1 MRKIIY
7 DCDPGIDDALAII
20 LALNSGELDI
30 EGITTVHGNSSV
42 EQTTKNAQ
50 RLLEYLGKDI
60 PVARGAEKPLVYD
73 SVSFKRAV
81 RVHGEDG
88 LGDSELLSKEPLK
101 KTYDYAVDFIIR
113 KVKEG
118 VRTIVATGALTN
130 IALAF
135 QKEPETMNLLEEII
149 IMGGVINQPGNI
161 DRLSEANFYVD
172 PHAADY
178 ILQQSVKKILIPLNV
193 THQVIFTPE
202 NRNALSDTRTGK
214 LVKSIVKKYQDF
226 YMSAREFPG
235 NPLHDPLA
243 IGYAIDPLFFKTE
256 LMDVK
261 VETEGRYTRGICVPE
276 LRKKADLNP
285 NVNVAVAVDSAR
297 FLDYFMKTV
306 SK

>member
-113 KVKEG
+113 KVK
-118 VRTIVATGALTN
+118 
-130 IALAF
+130 
-135 QKEPETMNLLEEII
+135 
-149 IMGGVINQPGNI
+149 
-161 DRLSEANFYVD
+161 
-172 PHAADY
+172 
-178 ILQQSVKKILIPLNV
+178 
-193 THQVIFTPE
+193 
-202 NRNALSDTRTGK
+202 
-214 LVKSIVKKYQDF
+214 
-226 YMSAREFPG
+226 
-235 NPLHDPLA
+235 
-243 IGYAIDPLFFKTE
+243 
-256 LMDVK
+256 
-261 VETEGRYTRGICVPE
+261 
-276 LRKKADLNP
+276 
-285 NVNVAVAVDSAR
+285 
-297 FLDYFMKTV
+297 
-306 SK
+306 